1 MNKKKEVRFVKIDYF
16 SVPFAVRAHRQ
27 ALHLTQKQFG
37 DLIHRSYVWVSL
49 FERGLIDDNGYLDT
63 VETAIELKIED
74 IKDKKLYRLNWIL
87 AVYDA
92 CRQFNICVPRNVK
105 NMIKQF
111 SADIS
116 K

>member
-1 MNKKKEVRFVKIDYF
+1 MKIDYF
-16 SVPFAVRAHRQ
+16 AVPYAVRSHRL

-37 DLIHRSYVWVSL
+37 NLIGRSFVWVSL
-49 FERGLIDDNGYLDT
+49 FERGLIDDNGHIDT
-63 VETAIELKIED
+63 IENAIEMKIKD
-74 IKDKKLYRLNWIL
+74 VKDKKLYRLTWIL
-87 AVYDA
+87 TVYET
-92 CRQFNICVPRNVK
+92 CKKFNVCVPRQVR